1 MGDIVKLVAPATL
14 THLIKIMISNK
25 KSAALP
31 EKVRVHTHTEI
42 IDSLIKLLKLG
53 FSLFTD
59 QENLSQYLLFVD
71 KNMQ

>member
-1 MGDIVKLVAPATL
+1 
-14 THLIKIMISNK
+14 
-25 KSAALP
+25 
-31 EKVRVHTHTEI
+31 VRVHTHTEI